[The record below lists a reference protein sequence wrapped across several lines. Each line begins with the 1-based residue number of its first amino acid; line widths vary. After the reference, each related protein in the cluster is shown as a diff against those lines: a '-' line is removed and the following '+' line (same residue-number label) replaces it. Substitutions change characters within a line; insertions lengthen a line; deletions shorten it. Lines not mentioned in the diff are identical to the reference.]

1 MKEQKKGSFN
11 LALLLG
17 ALGVVFGDIGTS
29 PLYAVR
35 ESLHAIHSGVT
46 VAAIFGIMSLITW
59 SLIVVISL
67 KYLAFVMKADNEGEG
82 GILALLAL
90 ASPRQ
95 IYRSGAVIRFVVPIG
110 VFGAALL
117 YGDGIITPAISVLSA
132 IEGLKVA
139 TPLFSPYVIPLTLAV
154 LTVLFFVQ
162 SQGTKRIGSVFG
174 PVMVIWFTVIGIL
187 GLFSI
192 IETPEIL
199 AAVNPYYAY
208 AFIAES
214 PGVAFVVV
222 GSVFLV
228 VTGGEALY
236 ADMGHFGRAPIRQAW
251 FLMVLPGLLLNYFGQ
266 GALLLRNPE
275 AIENPFY
282 KLCPPDLLIPLVIL
296 STFAT
301 VIASQALISGAF
313 SLTRQAMQ
321 LGYLPRIQ
329 IVHTS
334 KDEIG
339 QIYIPFIN
347 WTLYILVVFLVVGFQ
362 TSSNM
367 AAAYG
372 IAVTGTMVITTIL
385 AYFVVRK
392 RWGWSRG
399 LALLVVIPLI
409 IVDLTFFSSNLLK
422 VSEGGWFP
430 LLIGLIFYIFMS
442 TWRRGRHLLAQ
453 RMRELSQPI
462 DEFIQY
468 AEREKPQRVPGT
480 ALFMT
485 SDPEGAPPALVHN
498 LRHNRILHKDIVLVT
513 IQTKDV
519 PNIHPNERVR
529 VDQLSDNLY
538 RIVAYYG
545 FMEAPTIH
553 EILRGATSK
562 GYDFPIEQI
571 TFFLGR
577 ETILPSARPGMAIWR
592 ESIFA
597 FMSRNAERATAFF
610 KIPPNQVIE
619 VGLQIEI

>member
-1 MKEQKKGSFN
+1 MKDSKNGSVK
-11 LALLLG
+11 LALLMG

-35 ESLHAIHSGVT
+35 ESLHAIHQGVSPT
-46 VAAIFGIMSLITW
+46 IIYGIMSLITW
-59 SLIVVISL
+59 SLIIVISL
-67 KYLAFVMKADNEGEG
+67 KYLAFVMRADNQGEG

-90 ASPRQ
+90 ASPRKV
-95 IYRSGAVIRFVVPIG
+95 YRSGSPFRFIVPIG

-132 IEGLKVA
+132 VEGLKIV
-139 TPLFSPYVIPLTLAV
+139 TPNFSPYIIPLTLGI

-162 SQGTKRIGSVFG
+162 KQGTQKIGAVFG
-174 PVMVIWFTVIGIL
+174 PIMLIWFASIGIL
-187 GLFSI
+187 GLVSI
-192 IETPEIL
+192 WETPEIL
-199 AAVNPYYAY
+199 NSMNPYYAFN
-208 AFIAES
+208 FIIES
-214 PGVAFVVV
+214 PTIAFVVL

-236 ADMGHFGRAPIRQAW
+236 TDMGHFGRKPIRRAW
-251 FLMVLPGLLLNYFGQ
+251 ILFVFPGLLLNYLGQ
-266 GALLLRNPE
+266 GALLIRNPE
-275 AIENPFY
+275 AIENPFF
-282 KLCPPDLLIPLVIL
+282 KMCPEQLLIPLVAL
-296 STFAT
+296 STIAT
-301 VIASQALISGAF
+301 VIASQALISGVF

-347 WTLYILVVFLVVGFQ
+347 WTLYILVVLLVIGFQ

-372 IAVTGTMVITTIL
+372 IAVTGTMVITTLL
-385 AYFVVRK
+385 AYFVTRK
-392 RWGWSRG
+392 RWGWSQP
-399 LALLVVIPLI
+399 LALLVATPLLI
-409 IVDLTFFSSNLLK
+409 IDLTFFSSNLLK
-422 VSEGGWFP
+422 LTDGGWFP
-430 LLIGLIFYIFMS
+430 LMVGLIFYTFMS
-442 TWRRGRHLLAQ
+442 TWRRGRYLLAQ

-462 DEFIQY
+462 DVFI
-468 AEREKPQRVPGT
+468 AHVKKEKPQTVPGI

-519 PNIHPNERVR
+519 PNISPDERVR
-529 VDQLSDNLY
+529 VDHLTDNLY
-538 RIVAYYG
+538 RIVAFYG
-545 FMEAPTIH
+545 FMEAPTIQ
-553 EILRGATSK
+553 EILNGAASK
-562 GYDFPIEQI
+562 GYDFAINEI

-577 ETILPSARPGMAIWR
+577 ETILPSARPGMPIWR

-610 KIPPNQVIE
+610 KIPPDQVIE